1 MKSILQSRTFW
12 LAVTQALIGIVAVFA
27 TTYPDIGTLLV
38 LKSLLDVILRYET
51 TTEIFTP
58 PVDNGGVQQLG

>member
-1 MKSILQSRTFW
+1 MKSILKSRTFW
-12 LAVTQALIGIVAVFA
+12 LAITQAAIGAVAVLA
-27 TTYPDIGTLLV
+27 TSYPEVGSLLV

-58 PVDNGGVQQLG
+58 SSETEQLG

>member
-1 MKSILQSRTFW
+1 MKSILKSRTFW
-12 LAVTQALIGIVAVFA
+12 LAMTQAAIGLVAVLA
-27 TTYPDIGTLLV
+27 TSYPDVGALLV

-58 PVDNGGVQQLG
+58 TTPPQETLG